1 MTFRLLCFVVLV
13 GTGVIGDA
21 LAQTSS
27 PQKLAV
33 VAVTGCITQG
43 QGDTWLLTNAGDP
56 VAASAQT
63 TAPKPGKN
71 RYRLIGTLELNVP
84 DHKGHT
90 VTVRGMV
97 IPAKPES
104 RINLT
109 SVQMVAPTCPAS

>member
-1 MTFRLLCFVVLV
+1 MTPRLLCFVTLV
-13 GTGVIGDA
+13 GIGMSMDA
-21 LAQTSS
+21 LAQTA
-27 PQKLAV
+27 PAQKLSV

-43 QGDTWLLTNAGDP
+43 QGDTWLLTGAGDP
-56 VAASAQT
+56 LAASSPSA
-63 TAPKPGKN
+63 APKPGKN
-71 RYRLIGTLELNVP
+71 RYRLIGILELGVP